1 MNKNAMLDDIEY
13 GDVFQIA
20 DIYNIPASVTIEVD
34 TQCNLRCKH
43 CYIPDHG
50 SDKLQISELDDIFRQ
65 LREMGTFEIVLT
77 GGEIFI
83 RDDSVDIVKLARK
96 YGFDV
101 IIFSNATLISEDIAR
116 ELGNYDVGMFSPSIY
131 SIVDKIHDGI
141 TGVDGSLQM
150 TLSGLSYLKKY
161 NVPVEVKTMVMKENC
176 FSLDDIYA
184 YCKNNGF
191 GCVASPYL
199 FCRTDCNK
207 DPIGLRMD
215 SNELKKVMPV
225 VDEIIGFSPQER
237 NADDYMCPTLQHSF
251 GISAT
256 GKVFPC
262 NAMFYEVGD
271 IRVNRLDEIWLSEK
285 LSKVKQLRFK
295 DLTKCSGCA
304 ISNYCVRCAGIA
316 LGETGNMLSDFS
328 FACKIAQIRSRK

>member
-1 MNKNAMLDDIEY
+1 MNKIPMPDDIEY

-50 SDKLQISELDDIFRQ
+50 SDKLQICELDDIFRQ

-83 RDDSVDIVKLARK
+83 RDDSVDIIKLARK

-116 ELGNYDVGMFSPSIY
+116 ELGNCYVGMFSTSIC
-131 SIVDKIHDGI
+131 SMDEKIHDEI
-141 TGVDGSLQM
+141 TGVDGSLQ
-150 TLSGLSYLKKY
+150 TR
-161 NVPVEVKTMVMKENC
+161 VMKENC
-176 FSLDDIYA
+176 FSLNDIYA
-184 YCKNNGF
+184 YCKDNGF

-207 DPIGLRMD
+207 DPIELRMD

-225 VDEIIGFSPQER
+225 VDEIIGFSPQKR

-251 GISAT
+251 GISAN

-271 IRVNRLDEIWLSEK
+271 IRVNRLGEIWLSEK

-316 LGETGNMLSDFS
+316 LGETGNMLNDFP
-328 FACKIAQIRSRK
+328 FACKVAQIRSMK